1 MTMEFA
7 VGRAAQKSP
16 SVMFRELEPPKSKWH
31 FHGIVCLVGC
41 VILMMFYNN
50 VSGWM
55 INYFFKTATGTFEGM
70 GSEGVNVEFG
80 NMLGDP
86 VWQTVFMAVALI
98 FIDPILYFFG
108 ASENTLPYAKEYIQI
123 ILYGNIVTHLYFGL
137 NAAMR
142 SSGNPKKAMALT
154 IFTVVFNTILDP
166 IFIFVFDMGIAGAA
180 WATVIAQTAAMIVV
194 LKHFSDKSRAFHFEK
209 GIFKLDP
216 RVAKDSLVIGMGP
229 FLMNAAA
236 CLVTLFINQQLRDYS
251 GDLGIG
257 SYGICNRFIFM
268 FIMICMGLNQGM
280 QPIVG
285 FNYGAKQF
293 LRVKETLK
301 LTILYATAIMT
312 LGFLLAE
319 IFPRQIV
326 MIFTTDEEL
335 IQQAIKGMRIVF
347 ACFPIVGFQIVT
359 GNFFQSV
366 GMAGK
371 SVFMSLTRQLLF
383 LLPGLL
389 IFPYFFQDNGI
400 WMSMPISDGLSSLVA
415 FIMLYNQ
422 MKKFKQFVYDQYKNY
437 LLNCIEKRM
446 QNNELIIID
455 GIHIKPGK
463 IEIYLDLLNKY
474 KYNFYCKNILFILK
488 KSKAVKISLAVCHRK
503 LFPQ

>member
-1 MTMEFA
+1 MAEKSAIPVELGTEKIGRLLKQYALPAIIAQTASSLYNMVDSIFIGQGVGPLAISGLA
-7 VGRAAQKSP
+7 VTFPLMNLSTAFGT
-16 SVMFRELEPPKSKWH
+16 
-31 FHGIVCLVGC
+31 LVGAGAATMLSVLLGQKNYKAANKVLGNVVSLN
-41 VILMMFYNN
+41 VIL
-50 VSGWM
+50 G
-55 INYFFKTATGTFEGM
+55 
-70 GSEGVNVEFG
+70 
-80 NMLGDP
+80 LL
-86 VWQTVFMAVALI
+86 FMAVALI

-166 IFIFVFDMGIAGAA
+166 IFIFVLDMGIAGAA

-280 QPIVG
+280 QPIAG
-285 FNYGAKQF
+285 YNYGAKQYS
-293 LRVKETLK
+293 RVKEVFWMTAK
-301 LTILYATAIMT
+301 FGTIVTTICFCIGM
-312 LGFLLAE
+312 FIPRLAAG
-319 IFPRQIV
+319 
-326 MIFTTDEEL
+326 IFTHDEALLNMSAE
-335 IQQAIKGMRIVF
+335 GMRILTIG
-347 ACFPIVGFQIVT
+347 FPIVGFQMIGT
-359 GNFFQSV
+359 NFFQCL
-366 GMAGK
+366 GMVKK
-371 SVFMSLTRQLLF
+371 SIILSLSRQLLF
-383 LLPGLL
+383 LLPLL
-389 IFPYFFQDNGI
+389 YCLPLWMGANGV
-400 WMSMPISDGLSSLVA
+400 WMSFPISDVLSAILTA
-415 FIMLYNQ
+415 ILLRRLF
-422 MKKFKQFVYDQYKNY
+422 KKFNTLK
-437 LLNCIEKRM
+437 
-446 QNNELIIID
+446 D
-455 GIHIKPGK
+455 G
-463 IEIYLDLLNKY
+463 EEST
-474 KYNFYCKNILFILK
+474 ILGSNL
-488 KSKAVKISLAVCHRK
+488 
-503 LFPQ
+503 